1 MTARLQER
9 RVLDFPPLI
18 LWLGDMEKTGPY
30 RLHASLGYHLSVAAR
45 LQERRLDEQLKTLG
59 LTRTTWCVLLAVGN
73 ENLSQP
79 SEIAE
84 FVGIDRTATSRA
96 LRQMEADGL
105 LARSS
110 GTQDRRTRR
119 VELTSKGC
127 AAIASATPF
136 ARDNAAIMA
145 DNLAPGEQAELI
157 RLLAKLRPEDGAP
170 LNTL

>member
-1 MTARLQER
+1 
-9 RVLDFPPLI
+9 
-18 LWLGDMEKTGPY
+18 MEQTGPY

-45 LQERRLDEQLKTLG
+45 QQERRLDEQLKTLG

-73 ENLSQP
+73 EGMSQP
-79 SEIAE
+79 SDIAG

-119 VELTSKGC
+119 GELTAKGC
-127 AAIASATPF
+127 AAITAATPF
-136 ARDNAAIMA
+136 ARHNARIMA
-145 DNLAPGEQAELI
+145 AQLDAGEQETLL
-157 RLLAKLRPEDGAP
+157 RLLAKLRPADDAP

>member
-1 MTARLQER
+1 MDKTA
-9 RVLDFPPLI
+9 
-18 LWLGDMEKTGPY
+18 PY

-45 LQERRLDEQLKTLG
+45 QQERRLDEQLKTLG

-73 ENLSQP
+73 EGLSQP
-79 SEIAE
+79 SDIAS

-110 GTQDRRTRR
+110 GTKDRRTRQ
-119 VELTSKGC
+119 VDLTAKGC
-127 AAIASATPF
+127 KAILAATPF
-136 ARDNAAIMA
+136 ARQNADI
-145 DNLAPGEQAELI
+145 LASQLDPGEQDALI
-157 RLLAKLRPEDGAP
+157 RLLAKLRPADDAP

>member
-1 MTARLQER
+1 
-9 RVLDFPPLI
+9 
-18 LWLGDMEKTGPY
+18 MEKTGPY

-45 LQERRLDEQLKTLG
+45 QQERRLDEQLKPLG

-73 ENLSQP
+73 EGLSQP
-79 SEIAE
+79 SDIAS

-110 GTQDRRTRR
+110 GTEDRRTRQ
-119 VELTSKGC
+119 VDLTPKGC
-127 AAIASATPF
+127 AAILAATPF
-136 ARDNAAIMA
+136 ARQNADIMA
-145 DNLAPGEQAELI
+145 AQLAPGEQEALI
-157 RLLAKLRPEDGAP
+157 RLLAKLRPDDDAP

>member
-1 MTARLQER
+1 MDT
-9 RVLDFPPLI
+9 
-18 LWLGDMEKTGPY
+18 TGPY

-45 LQERRLDEQLKTLG
+45 QQERRLDEQLKTLG

-73 ENLSQP
+73 EELTQP
-79 SEIAE
+79 SEIAA

-110 GTQDRRTRR
+110 GTEDRRTRR
-119 VELTSKGC
+119 VALTDKGC
-127 AAIASATPF
+127 DAIKAATPF
-136 ARDNAAIMA
+136 ARQNARIMA
-145 DNLAPGEQAELI
+145 DQLDPGEQEALI
-157 RLLAKLRPEDGAP
+157 RLLTKLRPADDAP